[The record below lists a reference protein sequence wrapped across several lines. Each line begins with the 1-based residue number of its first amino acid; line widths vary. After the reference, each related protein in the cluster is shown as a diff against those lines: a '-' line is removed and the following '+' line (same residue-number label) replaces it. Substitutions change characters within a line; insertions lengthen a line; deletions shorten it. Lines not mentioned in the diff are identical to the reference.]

1 MTRSQLSVTRYALRS
16 FALAG
21 AVVGA
26 VFLVAA
32 TATSAR
38 QGKAVVRGN
47 VAGEWRVWGADAW
60 STRYSPLDQINASNF
75 NSLQIAWT
83 WDAAKDGSDEY
94 YRTTPLYANGRILT
108 VATTHRYAYAI
119 DPANGTT
126 LWTYKLPEGIRYQKA
141 PRQFAGRGLAY
152 WTDGSAERAIV
163 ITPGYH
169 LVSLDAKTGLVD
181 PKFGKD
187 GVVDLHEGLGYPL
200 VKLAVDDSEPLEIS
214 EAKPARKAKPGE
226 TWDPVKKI
234 GADGTIGIDPAEGQ
248 LANSSPAI
256 VLGNTIVLGNSAIH
270 GYYLLHD
277 HNISG
282 TVRGFDVHTGKQLWK
297 FNLLP
302 QPGEFGVETWK
313 NGSKL
318 GDTGTGKVDPWATWS
333 ADPALGLVYVPVGE
347 GIVDEY
353 GG

>member
-1 MTRSQLSVTRYALRS
+1 MTRSQLSVTRNALRS
-16 FALAG
+16 VALAA

-47 VAGEWRVWGADAW
+47 VAGEWRAWGADAW

-75 NSLQIAWT
+75 NALQIAWT

-119 DPANGTT
+119 DPATGTT
-126 LWTYKLPEGIRYQKA
+126 LWTYKLNEGIRYQKA

-152 WTDGSAERAIV
+152 WTDGNAERAIV

-169 LVSLDAKTGLVD
+169 LVSLDSKTGTPD

-226 TWDPVKKI
+226 TRDPAKKI
-234 GADGTIGIDPAEGQ
+234 EIGR
-248 LANSSPAI
+248 AN
-256 VLGNTIVLGNSAIH
+256 G
-270 GYYLLHD
+270 
-277 HNISG
+277 
-282 TVRGFDVHTGKQLWK
+282 
-297 FNLLP
+297 
-302 QPGEFGVETWK
+302 
-313 NGSKL
+313 
-318 GDTGTGKVDPWATWS
+318 
-333 ADPALGLVYVPVGE
+333 
-347 GIVDEY
+347 
-353 GG
+353 